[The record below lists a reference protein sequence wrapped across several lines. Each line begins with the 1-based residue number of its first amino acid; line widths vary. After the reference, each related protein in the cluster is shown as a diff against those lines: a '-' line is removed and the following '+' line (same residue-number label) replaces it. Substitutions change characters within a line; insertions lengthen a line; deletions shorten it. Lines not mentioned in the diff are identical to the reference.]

1 MPPVRLVIDYTSA
14 VNQRAGIGRYTR
26 ELVRTLLT
34 LPESGRYDVNL
45 IIPRRPAQAPPTPP
59 AGARWCKLPLTEWQA
74 VLLWQRAGVPLPLN
88 VFCGRAGVFHAPDFL
103 LPPVRAGRRIVTVH
117 DLSYLVHPDLAH
129 PAVYRYLEKTVPRSV
144 ARADRVIA
152 VSESTK
158 RDVVR
163 LLGVPEDRVD
173 VIPEGVD
180 RVFRP
185 EAEPDDTARRARLR
199 LPERYLLSVG
209 TIQPRKNY
217 GRLLE
222 ACERLWQVEPAAPH
236 LVIAGQRGWLFEE
249 FFAQLE
255 ASRFRDRV
263 RILDFVDDADLP
275 ALYRGTETFV
285 YPSCYEGF
293 GLPVVEALACGRP
306 VICSSASSLPEVA
319 GAAARLIDPFSVED
333 LAEAL
338 LDFSRDSATR
348 ATFATSGPQQAARFT
363 WEAAARDHLAVYAGE
378 TVGRHDSATG
388 PAGGAEGG
396 RRSPEAA
403 G

>member
-1 MPPVRLVIDYTSA
+1 MPSTRLVIDYTSA

-34 LPESGRYDVNL
+34 QPAAASYDVNL
-45 IIPRRPAQAPPTPP
+45 IIPRRPAFAPPNPP
-59 AGARWCKLPLTEWQA
+59 AGARWCKLPLTEWQS

-88 VFCGRAGVFHAPDFL
+88 VFCGRADVFHAPDFL
-103 LPPVRAGRRIVTVH
+103 LPPIRAGRRIVTVH

-152 VSESTK
+152 VSEATK

-185 EAEPDDTARRARLR
+185 AAEPDDAARRARLR
-199 LPERYLLSVG
+199 LPERYVLSVG

-222 ACERLWQVEPAAPH
+222 ACERVWQAEPDAPH

-255 ASRFRDRV
+255 ACRFRDRV

-275 ALYRGTETFV
+275 ALYRGAETFV

-319 GAAARLIDPFSVED
+319 GPAACLIDPFSVDD
-333 LAEAL
+333 LAGAL
-338 LDFSRDSATR
+338 LDFCRDPGSRA
-348 ATFATSGPQQAARFT
+348 AFAARGPEQAARFT

-378 TVGRHDSATG
+378 PVRHQN
-388 PAGGAEGG
+388 PAGGTAGSG
-396 RRSPEAA
+396 RSPEAA